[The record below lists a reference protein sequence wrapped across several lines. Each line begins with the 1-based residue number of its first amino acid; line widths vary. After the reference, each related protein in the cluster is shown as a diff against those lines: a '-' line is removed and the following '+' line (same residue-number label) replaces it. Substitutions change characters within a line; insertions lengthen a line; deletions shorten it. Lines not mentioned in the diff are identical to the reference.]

1 MYFHYLL
8 ILSNSLFVLYFKTT
22 KMLILGVRFI
32 LYCLKLLVQIVDR
45 NLCWLNLTKSFVSLS
60 VIPEGLIFG
69 CLLLQS
75 PFCSG
80 SSNFYFLW
88 IDSFLEFKDIPYNS
102 QIIQMTEFQ
111 WLHRQSIARH
121 DKRLLSVDGH
131 KFFSNIL

>member
-32 LYCLKLLVQIVDR
+32 LYCLKLSVQIVDR

-88 IDSFLEFKDIPYNS
+88 IDSFLEFKDIPYDS

-121 DKRLLSVDGH
+121 DKRFKMTIAFRWWS
-131 KFFSNIL
+131 